1 MTESNPILDKYM
13 SLDQG
18 ERVQV
23 LYVWIDGTG
32 ESMRCKTRTVEDEP
46 MAPEDLPIWN
56 FDGSSC
62 YQAEGCNS
70 DVYLHPVALF
80 RDPFRRGKN
89 KIALCETY
97 NFDHKPGVS
106 NHRSS
111 CLKAMENKKVKVCK
125 THSFIHTRLDRM
137 YFAFPPFLLL
147 HVLFYLRHAACV
159 LFCPFFSFWACRR
172 INVAEIR

>member
-125 THSFIHTRLDRM
+125 THSFIHDSIECISLSRLSCCCM
-137 YFAFPPFLLL
+137 YFFTSDTLPVFYFAGFFLSGL
-147 HVLFYLRHAACV
+147 VV
-159 LFCPFFSFWACRR
+159 G
-172 INVAEIR
+172 